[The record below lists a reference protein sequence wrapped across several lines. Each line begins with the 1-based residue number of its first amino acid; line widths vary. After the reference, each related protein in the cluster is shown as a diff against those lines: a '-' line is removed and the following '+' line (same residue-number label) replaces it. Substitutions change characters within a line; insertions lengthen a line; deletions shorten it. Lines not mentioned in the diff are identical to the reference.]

1 MRVFSIFAGVG
12 GFELAKPHDWNIIG
26 FSEIDKHAS
35 AVLRYH
41 WPEVKNYGDI
51 EKIDYEELPDF
62 DILWGGSPCQ
72 DVSMAGKRA
81 GLSGVRSGL
90 FFSYVSL
97 LKVKRP
103 RYFLFENVAGLLSS
117 NQGRDFATVL
127 GEFSAAGYDNIRWQV
142 LDATWFGV
150 PQHRE
155 RVFVLGTLGE
165 RGFREVL
172 FEAGNGQADHE
183 LQGQQAN
190 AITRRYRESQATGTY
205 VVDSELAPQEKIEN
219 IHFSRRQIDRI
230 YGTGGIAP
238 TLHRATGGRSMAK
251 IGMKEREVAFPVLEP
266 GFKTTRSNGRRV
278 KTDNEPVFTL
288 RTGVRNGVA
297 IPVRDLDRGNYNA
310 NGRKVKTDNEPQFTL
325 QSASRHGVYDGMR
338 VRYLT
343 PLECERLMGWPDEYT
358 RYGINDRGE
367 EYELSDHARY
377 NLIGNGVVP
386 QVVKGIIE
394 KLIT

>member
-1 MRVFSIFAGVG
+1 MFSGVG

-41 WPEVKNYGDI
+41 WPEVKNYGDV
-51 EKIDYEELPDF
+51 EKINFEGLPDF
-62 DILWGGSPCQ
+62 DVLWGGSPCQ

-103 RYFLFENVAGLLSS
+103 RYFIFENVAGLLSS

-127 GEFSAAGYDNIRWQV
+127 GEFSAAGYDNIWWQV
-142 LDATWFGV
+142 LDATWFGI

-155 RVFVLGTLGE
+155 RVFVLGSLGE
-165 RGFREVL
+165 RGFRKVL
-172 FEAGNGQADHE
+172 FERGNGKADTE
-183 LQGQQAN
+183 LQGPEGNTVRA
-190 AITRRYRESQATGTY
+190 RYKGAQSTGSY
-205 VVDSELAPQEKIEN
+205 IIEGELDAHSSSKDKIET
-219 IHFSRRQIDRI
+219 IHNSTGQFDRI
-230 YGTGGIAP
+230 YGTEGMSP
-238 TLHRATGGRSMAK
+238 RVHRKTGGGMVKK
-251 IGMKEREVAFPVLEP
+251 IVVPVLEP
-266 GFKTTRSNGRRV
+266 GFRTIGANGRRI
-278 KTDNEPVFTL
+278 KTLGEPSFTL
-288 RTGVRNGVA
+288 RTGIRNGVA

-310 NGRKVKTDNEPQFTL
+310 NGRKLKTDDEPQFTR
-325 QSASRHGVYDGMR
+325 QSASHHGVYDGMR

-343 PLECERLMGWPDEYT
+343 PLECERLMGWPDDHT
-358 RYGINDRGE
+358 RYGIDDKGAK
-367 EYELSDHARY
+367 YELSDNARY

-386 QVVKGIIE
+386 QVVREIIE
-394 KLIT
+394 KVME